1 MKVSIVIPAHNEEK
15 RIGKVLKK
23 ILKQNLDVV
32 VVDDGST
39 DNTYKVLQNF
49 QFSISKKQA
58 SLISNFQL
66 LRHRVNLGKGAA
78 MKTGAEYAFKNGADA
93 VIFMDSDGQHDA
105 SDLPLFVNKLK
116 ENRDS
121 LIVGTRNLSYGVP
134 LVRYVG
140 NKFASLL
147 VAFLFH
153 SYVSDL
159 LCGFR
164 AMTKDTYKKIVWDSA
179 GYAVETEMVIN
190 AVKKGVKV
198 TEIPIRAVYLD
209 SVKGVTILDAVNIL
223 VDVVS
228 WRVKK

>member
-1 MKVSIVIPAHNEEK
+1 MKISIVVPAHNEEK

-23 ILKQNLDVV
+23 ILKQNLNVI
-32 VVDDGST
+32 VVDDGSS
-39 DNTYKVLQNF
+39 DNTWNVLQKFKN
-49 QFSISKKQA
+49 SKTPKLQV
-58 SLISNFQL
+58 

-78 MKTGAEYAFKNGADA
+78 MKTGVEYAFINGSDA

-105 SDLPLFVNKLK
+105 SDLPLFVSKLK

-153 SYVSDL
+153 SYVSDI

-164 AMTKDTYKKIVWDSA
+164 AMTKNTYKNIVWDSA
-179 GYAVETEMVIN
+179 GYAVETEMVVN
-190 AVKKGVKV
+190 AAKKGVKV

-209 SVKGVTILDAVNIL
+209 SVKGVTILDAANIL
-223 VDVVS
+223 VDVVF